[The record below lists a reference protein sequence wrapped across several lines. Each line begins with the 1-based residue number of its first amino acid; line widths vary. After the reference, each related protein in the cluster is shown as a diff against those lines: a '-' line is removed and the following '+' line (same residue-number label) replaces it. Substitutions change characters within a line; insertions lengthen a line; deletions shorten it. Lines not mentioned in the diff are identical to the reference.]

1 MKLITEK
8 EYIDF
13 VNKRNEINELIL
25 SKTAQ
30 LSYILYGRC
39 PDGECYDYDFEEE
52 DGKLVVQFVSYKCQ
66 EADYDTF
73 YLPLEFLFDEGYP
86 EKYKL
91 IHEEEMKEKVKER
104 IRKENE
110 EKEINRSKIEKFEKA
125 EYGRLKLI
133 YNK

>member
-8 EYIDF
+8 EYRDF

-25 SKTAQ
+25 SKTAE

-39 PDGECYDYDFEEE
+39 PEGECYDYDFEEE
-52 DGKLVVQFVSYKCQ
+52 DGKLVVQFVAYKCQ

-91 IHEEEMKEKVKER
+91 IHEEEMKEKEKER
-104 IRKENE
+104 IIKENE
-110 EKEINRSKIEKFEKA
+110 EKEMKILNTEKFEKA
-125 EYGRLKLI
+125 EYKRLKLI
-133 YNK
+133 YDK